1 MERAIS
7 RRNWLLA
14 VLLALVL
21 PFGTALAQTET
32 PESPEPTVAI
42 SDFVGNWQGMGVLE
56 TEDSLFFAMNR
67 RDLDVTID
75 GDDRRFTVE
84 WTTVRR
90 SGDDPDAPEI
100 RRESASLTF
109 SSADHP
115 HVYEASSSESPLDG
129 GTMSW
134 ARLHGQTL
142 SVYQMAITEGGGYAV
157 STYDRTLLDGG
168 DMALRFVRLEDG
180 EPVREVNGQLSR
192 VSP

>member
-7 RRNWLLA
+7 RRRW
-14 VLLALVL
+14 LLALVAAIVL
-21 PFGTALAQTET
+21 PLGAALAQNAT
-32 PESPEPTVAI
+32 PEDTEPTVAI
-42 SDFVGNWQGMGVLE
+42 ADFVGTWQGMGVLE

-109 SSADHP
+109 TPADHP
-115 HVYEASSSESPLDG
+115 YVYEAASSESPLDG

-142 SVYQMAITEGGGYAV
+142 SVYEMAITEDGGYAV
-157 STYDRTLLDGG
+157 STYDRTLSEGG
-168 DMALRFVRLEDG
+168 DMALRFVRLQDG
-180 EPVREVNGQLSR
+180 QPVREVNGQLSR